1 MNCPGCWRPI
11 SFDEKYAKVVSC
23 PYCNSILEF
32 WSWELNKIWEQS
44 DFIEFPS
51 IFKVWK
57 ELEWKWKKV
66 YVKGQ
71 LRYEYDWGFFDK
83 FFVIIDGKEY
93 FIEEDDWTTKLL
105 KDWPWQNLSISLLD
119 KEVWKYINIWWIEVF
134 VQETGTFK
142 LVNIKW
148 IVNNTLIPGKD
159 YEYLDWIV
167 DWKMIYIE
175 KEVWANKVR
184 VLKEVK

>member
-1 MNCPGCWRPI
+1 MNCPWCWRPI
-11 SFDEKYAKVVSC
+11 SFEEKYAKVISC
-23 PYCNSILEF
+23 IYCNSVLEF
-32 WSWELNKIWEQS
+32 WAWELTKIWEQS

-83 FFVIIDGKEY
+83 FFVIIDEKEY
-93 FIEEDDWTTKLL
+93 FIEEDDWNTKLL
-105 KDWPWQNLSISLLD
+105 KDGSWQKSALKLLN
-119 KEVWKYINIWWIEVF
+119 KEVWKYSSIWWAEIF
-134 VQETGTFK
+134 VQESGIFK
-142 LVNIKW
+142 LINIKW

-167 DWKMIYIE
+167 DW
-175 KEVWANKVR
+175 
-184 VLKEVK
+184 